1 MTDTSPSPYDE
12 LAAAL
17 DAPMAPGLLW
27 AMATRNEKYPLSVG
41 ASVGIFTVRY
51 QAAHHRHG
59 WQISHKNGPPIG
71 TVNSAAVAVELVEK
85 AQLAYAASN
94 RGHYDYTQSLHRI
107 CKASLDALNE
117 SKGAMT

>member
-1 MTDTSPSPYDE
+1 MPKTDAPFDE

-17 DAPMAPGLLW
+17 DAPMTPGLLW
-27 AMATRNEKYPLSVG
+27 TMSKRNEQYPLSVG

-59 WQISHKNGPPIG
+59 WQISHYNGPPIG
-71 TVNSAAVAVELVEK
+71 TVNSAAEAVALVEK
-85 AQLAYAASN
+85 AQLAYVATNS
-94 RGHYDYTQSLHRI
+94 RHYEYTQALHRI

-117 SKGAMT
+117 SIGAQP